1 LCHAYGVW
9 AVEEYIIGVYSIH
22 SKERLDDVKG
32 GYMGAMAAVILS
44 VAMQVAPTASAPG
57 SAPPRAEGQTIQGTD
72 QADAYVIGNDKGR
85 TKVLG
90 EVRDFLW
97 NRWQQHRAGQLK
109 VTWISK
115 EGESSDSKFVLEYDD
130 HGVWSIGVTIDRP
143 ALKDS
148 PNAHTEYR
156 IYSVQRVKLPG
167 ADADIRDVAQVPG
180 TAFLLV
186 LKDADGKKKTQ
197 I

>member
-1 LCHAYGVW
+1 
-9 AVEEYIIGVYSIH
+9 
-22 SKERLDDVKG
+22 
-32 GYMGAMAAVILS
+32 MGAIATVILS
-44 VAMQVAPTASAPG
+44 VVTQVAPAASAHR
-57 SAPPRAEGQTIQGTD
+57 SAPPRAEEHTIQEAD
-72 QADAYVIGNDKGR
+72 QAGPYVIGNDKGR

-97 NRWQQHRAGQLK
+97 NRWQQHRAGQLE

-115 EGESSDSKFVLEYDD
+115 EGEPSNSKFVLEYDD
-130 HGVWSIGVTIDRP
+130 HRVWSIEVTIDRP

-156 IYSVQRVKLPG
+156 IYSVQRAKLPG